1 MAFLCR
7 TRPTRP
13 HSGASRIR
21 SADKAPVPRCGV
33 LLAGRYRLVER
44 VGRGA
49 TADVWRAHDE
59 LLDRDVA
66 IKLFRAHDPIDAEA
80 RLTTRV
86 RHPNVVAVH
95 DLVLHRGS
103 ACLVM
108 DYHPGVSL
116 AELLRDRHRL
126 PPSVVAALGR
136 QLSAAL
142 EAVHEAGVVHCDV
155 KPANLMI
162 ADNGRLVLIDFGIA
176 ELGSGEPAHPARRT
190 GDVVGSPAYTA
201 PELVLGG
208 TPRPAS
214 DLWSLGTVLFA
225 AVQGRPPFL
234 HEGLV
239 PTLSAVLHDPLPPAS
254 RAGRLRP
261 LVEQLLVKD
270 PAARPSSAAIRSMLV
285 EAYPASFSSTADV
298 RDVAPR
304 KPVDSRYRR
313 AA

>member
-201 PELVLGG
+201 PEIVLGG
-208 TPRPAS
+208 PPSPAS
-214 DLWSLGTVLFA
+214 DLWSLGTVLFT

-239 PTLSAVLHDPLPPAS
+239 PTLTAVLHDPLPPAS

>member
-1 MAFLCR
+1 MTVRCR
-7 TRPTRP
+7 NWPTRP
-13 HSGASRIR
+13 PSGASRTR
-21 SADKAPVPRCGV
+21 TADHASDLRCGV
-33 LLAGRYRLVER
+33 LLGGRYRLAKR

-59 LLDRDVA
+59 LFARDVA
-66 IKLFRAHDPIDAEA
+66 IKLFREHHPIGAEA
-80 RLTTRV
+80 RLTARV
-86 RHPNVVAVH
+86 HNPNVVAVH

-108 DYHPGVSL
+108 DYHPGMSL
-116 AELLRDRHRL
+116 AELLRDRRRL
-126 PPSVVAALGR
+126 PPPVVAALGL
-136 QLSAAL
+136 QLSTAL

-176 ELGSGEPAHPARRT
+176 ELSGAEPAHPARRT

-208 TPRPAS
+208 PPRPAS

-239 PTLSAVLHDPLPPAS
+239 PTLTAVLRDPLPPAS

-285 EAYPASFSSTADV
+285 GAYPAACGTVTLKRSA
-298 RDVAPR
+298 
-304 KPVDSRYRR
+304 
-313 AA
+313 

>member
-1 MAFLCR
+1 MTFRCRIGPARPPSGTSR
-7 TRPTRP
+7 TR
-13 HSGASRIR
+13 A
-21 SADKAPVPRCGV
+21 AEEALVPRCGV
-33 LLAGRYRLVER
+33 LLAGRYRLAKR

-49 TADVWRAHDE
+49 TADVWRAYDE
-59 LLDRDVA
+59 RLDRDVA
-66 IKLFRAHDPIDAEA
+66 IKLYRAHNPIDAEA
-80 RLTTRV
+80 RLATRV
-86 RHPNVVAVH
+86 RDPNVVAVH

-116 AELLRDRHRL
+116 AELLRDRHPL
-126 PPSVVAALGR
+126 PPSVVAVLGL

-142 EAVHEAGVVHCDV
+142 EAVHAAGVVHCDV

-176 ELGSGEPAHPARRT
+176 ELNGGEPAHPARRT
-190 GDVVGSPAYTA
+190 GNVVGSPAYTA

-208 TPRPAS
+208 PPRPAS

-225 AVQGRPPFL
+225 AVHGRPPFL
-234 HEGLV
+234 REGLV
-239 PTLSAVLHDPLPPAS
+239 PTLTAVLHDPLPPAS

-261 LVEQLLVKD
+261 LVERLLVKD

-298 RDVAPR
+298 RAVAPR
-304 KPVDSRYRR
+304 KPVYTPSRR